1 MSTPTA
7 AETTRAL
14 FAAAEAARAEHH
26 RRVDAFRAHI
36 HALGYTSVDLQETFG
51 FSRQAADRHIK
62 AAARHAAA
70 PPGGR
75 GTRTR
80 IAVLAV
86 TPTEDAA

>member
-7 AETTRAL
+7 ADTTRAL

-26 RRVDAFRAHI
+26 RRVDAFREHI
-36 HALGYTSVDLQETFG
+36 HTHGYTSAELQETFG
-51 FSRQAADRHIK
+51 FRRQSADRHVK

-75 GTRTR
+75 GTRTG
-80 IAVLAV
+80 IAV
-86 TPTEDAA
+86 PDAAAAKDAA